1 MEGCWM
7 NNHQHLIEVVV
18 GKILDKYDVN
28 VDQTLTST
36 EKVKVKGTV
45 LDIQA
50 EVEKFLSNLDMDM
63 PSLPTLDT
71 TLMTKSLTDKL
82 TSKEAEVEE
91 SYVVERDPSTAYGE
105 PVAKI
110 KQSKNSGRFVNRR
123 KF

>member
-1 MEGCWM
+1 M

-71 TLMTKSLTDKL
+71 TLMTKSLTNKL